1 MANKKSAQERQESE
15 GDCDISTLYVPLSVV
30 PIAEVHALPLRRGV
44 TGQLQFRPRGMMFYP
59 GNHSM
64 LKKVNTALLGLAMS
78 MGLTPLHAAEVKKVD
93 VVLVGGGIM
102 SSTLAVWLN
111 ELEPSWT
118 MEMVER
124 LDGVAEESS
133 NGWNNAGTGHSALAE
148 LNYTPEDK
156 SGNVDIS
163 KAIEINEAFQI
174 SRQFWSH
181 QVKSGVLKNPRSFI
195 NSTPHMSFVWGDNNI
210 QFLRKRYAA
219 LQASPLFSG
228 MQFSED
234 NEQIKKWVPL
244 MMEGRDPAQK
254 LAVTWSPIGTDVNF
268 GEITRQFVGHLK
280 AQPQFSL
287 KLSSEVQDIT
297 RNEDGTWRVE
307 YKNLKDGTETV
318 TDAKFLFIGAGGG
331 ALHLLQQS
339 GIPEAKEY
347 GAFPVGGSFLV
358 TENQD
363 VALQH
368 MAKAYGIASTGAP
381 PMSVPHLDTRVLDG
395 KRVVLFGPFA
405 TFSTKFLKE
414 GSYLDLLTSTNLHNV
429 WPMTRVGIDQ
439 YPLVEYLAGQLML
452 SDDDRFNALKEY
464 FPQAK
469 KEDWRLWQAGQRV
482 QIIKR
487 DEDKGGV
494 LKLGTEIVAAKDGSI
509 AGLLGASP
517 GASTA
522 APIML
527 SVLEKVFKDKV
538 ATPEWQAKLH
548 QIVPSYGTKLNTSPE
563 AVAKEWAYT
572 AEVLQLTPPPAVNG
586 LGQADAPKAPVT
598 APATKRESNPAAD
611 MAL

>member
-1 MANKKSAQERQESE
+1 MFKKA
-15 GDCDISTLYVPLSVV
+15 GKT
-30 PIAEVHALPLRRGV
+30 
-44 TGQLQFRPRGMMFYP
+44 
-59 GNHSM
+59 
-64 LKKVNTALLGLAMS
+64 LLGLAVAASFMQA
-78 MGLTPLHAAEVKKVD
+78 HAAETKKVD
-93 VVLVGGGIM
+93 VLLVGGGIM

-111 ELEPSWT
+111 ELEPSWS

-156 SGNVDIS
+156 DGNVNIT

-174 SRQFWSH
+174 SRQFWSW
-181 QVKSGVLKNPRSFI
+181 QVRQGVLKNPHSFI
-195 NSTPHMSFVWGDNNI
+195 NTTPHMSFVWGDDNI
-210 QFLRKRYAA
+210 KFLKKRYDA
-219 LQASPLFSG
+219 LQTSPLFRP
-228 MQFSED
+228 MQYSED
-234 NEQIKKWVPL
+234 HAQIAKWVPL
-244 MMEGRDPAQK
+244 MMEGRDPNQK
-254 LAVTWSPIGTDVNF
+254 LAVTWTPIGTDVNF

-280 AQPQFSL
+280 TKENFDL
-287 KLSSEVQDIT
+287 KLSTEVQDIT
-297 RNEDGTWRVE
+297 RNADGSWHVE
-307 YKNLKDGTETV
+307 YKNLKDGTESA

-331 ALHLLQQS
+331 ALKLLQKS

-347 GAFPVGGSFLV
+347 AGFPVGGSFLV
-358 TENQD
+358 TENPT
-363 VALQH
+363 VAMQH

-395 KRVVLFGPFA
+395 KRVILFGPFA
-405 TFSTKFLKE
+405 TFSTKFLKN
-414 GSYLDLLTSTNLHNV
+414 GSYLDLLGSTTMHNV
-429 WPMTRVGIDQ
+429 WPMTKVGIEQ

-452 SDDDRFNALKEY
+452 SDDDRFEALRTY
-464 FPQAK
+464 FPNAK

-487 DEDKGGV
+487 DEEKGGV
-494 LKLGTEIVAAKDGSI
+494 LKLGTEVVASEDRTI

-527 SVLEKVFKDKV
+527 NVLQTVFKEKV
-538 ATPEWQAKLH
+538 ATPEWQAKIKE
-548 QIVPSYGTKLNTSPE
+548 IVPSYGTKLNDSP
-563 AVAKEWAYT
+563 AATQKEWNYT
-572 AEVLQLTPPPAVNG
+572 AEVLQLEKPPVIDQSVG
-586 LGQADAPKAPVT
+586 TSV
-598 APATKRESNPAAD
+598 APAAAVESKPAND